1 MQRSPGK
8 HPACSRVSLASWTP
22 KPSSGQAFGAQDRP
36 RAWNPGPGDGA
47 VAAARRGQVR
57 WSRSEGAAATPHRR
71 PLTCPARGRRRQDA
85 AWRASWTMETLL
97 LRAAHAR
104 KGLKEEGTWWV
115 WRGGERSSRERA
127 DSLGPSWP
135 WDLAPCVGDIT
146 GGSAGGEN
154 WPYLALPGR
163 PRGERGWETREEL
176 LPCRAPWPLASPM
189 EEGERWTPL
198 GTCAARAVDHL
209 MHWTREA
216 GKDQAK
222 TTTLRPTRLLQPA
235 LPVVERGR

>member
-1 MQRSPGK
+1 MPNLGAGVQRSPGK

-47 VAAARRGQVR
+47 VAAARLGQVR

-127 DSLGPSWP
+127 DSPGPSWP
-135 WDLAPCVGDIT
+135 WDLAPCVG
-146 GGSAGGEN
+146 GHHGRVRRRRE
-154 WPYLALPGR
+154 LALLSPSG
-163 PRGERGWETREEL
+163 
-176 LPCRAPWPLASPM
+176 ASS
-189 EEGERWTPL
+189 GGAGL
-198 GTCAARAVDHL
+198 GD
-209 MHWTREA
+209 
-216 GKDQAK
+216 
-222 TTTLRPTRLLQPA
+222 
-235 LPVVERGR
+235 

>member
-1 MQRSPGK
+1 MESQLDHGDS
-8 HPACSRVSLASWTP
+8 ASESRTR
-22 KPSSGQAFGAQDRP
+22 KE
-36 RAWNPGPGDGA
+36 GP
-47 VAAARRGQVR
+47 
-57 WSRSEGAAATPHRR
+57 EG
-71 PLTCPARGRRRQDA
+71 GRNVV
-85 AWRASWTMETLL
+85 
-97 LRAAHAR
+97 
-104 KGLKEEGTWWV
+104 GLEGW
-115 WRGGERSSRERA
+115 GEKLPRERA
-127 DSLGPSWP
+127 DSPGPSWP

-146 GGSAGGEN
+146 GGSAGGETWAN
-154 WPYLALPGR
+154 LALPGR

-198 GTCAARAVDHL
+198 GTCAARAVDRL